1 MEFNI
6 ATLFFVEVNISPN
19 PSIVPSL
26 SEIRDLSII
35 TPLPGSLMD
44 TLLSCVFRSDGLVYI
59 YLKQPSSQLI
69 CNDACSEVVRRDK
82 YLNAYL

>member
-1 MEFNI
+1 MIFRGGGGGGGGGGWPVNPREFNI

-35 TPLPGSLMD
+35 SPCLD
-44 TLLSCVFRSDGLVYI
+44 LSWTHS
-59 YLKQPSSQLI
+59 
-69 CNDACSEVVRRDK
+69 
-82 YLNAYL
+82 

>member
-1 MEFNI
+1 MTFRGVVFVNPREFNI

-35 TPLPGSLMD
+35 TPCLV
-44 TLLSCVFRSDGLVYI
+44 LSWTHS
-59 YLKQPSSQLI
+59 
-69 CNDACSEVVRRDK
+69 
-82 YLNAYL
+82 